1 MLATR
6 KRCQIGSEY

>member
-6 KRCQIGSEY
+6 KIRGKN